1 MAISHITPQI
11 TLIRN
16 DAMDENLY
24 KLVSSEQTTE
34 IISDY
39 KRSKFAQTLVP
50 PTKRGNPF
58 KNDNERQQTIAE
70 DKLFLSDSEIRCFAW
85 TEMSLAIF
93 EAFLHEESEQ
103 IEKFLPII
111 YENAAILISG
121 SSNLR
126 VREFAGQ
133 FLRLLSK
140 FHRFL

>member
-1 MAISHITPQI
+1 MQWMKIYTNWYLLSKLLKSF
-11 TLIRN
+11 LIIN
-16 DAMDENLY
+16 VQNLHN
-24 KLVSSEQTTE
+24 
-34 IISDY
+34 I
-39 KRSKFAQTLVP
+39 VP